1 MKLTDK
7 LMEMIISGVIKKGII
22 IDNKNV
28 NVNLDMPTNDNPI
41 KVNIKAD
48 NISVNISDESWS
60 LTKAISFSTR
70 FIQVL

>member
-1 MKLTDK
+1 MDMKLTDK

-28 NVNLDMPTNDNPI
+28 NVNLDMPTNDKPI

-48 NISVNISDESWS
+48 NISVKISD
-60 LTKAISFSTR
+60 
-70 FIQVL
+70 

>member
-7 LMEMIISGVIKKGII
+7 LMEMIISGIIKKGII

-28 NVNLDMPTNDNPI
+28 NVNLDMPTNDKTI

-48 NISVNISDESWS
+48 NISVKISD
-60 LTKAISFSTR
+60 
-70 FIQVL
+70 